1 MDMVTL
7 AVQEAATAPTGVFPA
22 SGRSALGAERVEW
35 AYALEGSEDDED
47 EEEDEDD
54 DEDDDEGEGENEGEG

>member
-7 AVQEAATAPTGVFPA
+7 GEQVAATAPTGVSTAF
-22 SGRSALGAERVEW
+22 GRIAFDPDRVEW
-35 AYALEGSEDDED
+35 TYALEGSEDDED